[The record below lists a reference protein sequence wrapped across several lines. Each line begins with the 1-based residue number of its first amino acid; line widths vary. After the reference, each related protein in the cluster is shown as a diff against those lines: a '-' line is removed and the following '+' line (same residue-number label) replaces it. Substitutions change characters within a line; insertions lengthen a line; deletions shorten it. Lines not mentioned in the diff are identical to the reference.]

1 MNHCRTPADPQISS
15 LFFFFYFNR
24 LFATIVSYAIRAY
37 TWHYY
42 RADVD
47 IQALQFSLLGGRII
61 FKGIRYHGVNET
73 IFVQGGYVTWNY
85 WKRAVRTVD
94 LDAIGRK
101 HAQRG
106 SCVEDKAEALAGE
119 TGGVRGEN
127 RLPCRIV
134 ATIFGLEWFV
144 YNRTPAYDDILS
156 GFASA
161 EPESV
166 CPSPTEATSTGRQ
179 NDRSNLSARFG
190 RTSTEQSG
198 RRGSAGRASGSLRT
212 SDVSKQNQESSI
224 DSHTLDRTM
233 RFLQF
238 LPIQVDCTKGAF
250 VAGNENTRSVLT
262 ITFQKASG
270 LIDAAEASNPLDLY
284 RQIFTFDFTRP
295 VIQLRPNPDFKQPQL
310 AAARDLASIPDDDPQ
325 QKKKRFDYTFD
336 YYRRKKA
343 IWHSIKDLIPYFQT
357 SVESFH
363 PSPSTKGPNPSL
375 ATGRFPGNS
384 RWVGLSRYLDDETTD
399 DHEAWT
405 TVEYARYST
414 LLDCP
419 SLSLTYYWDI
429 AGKVPV
435 DYPDPSSS
443 VRQAS
448 QDINGDSPPEW
459 GVDLKIERG
468 FINYGP
474 WADRERVVL
483 QNIFFP
489 NNFRDAQPA
498 KPLKPGAC
506 RRSTKFKIR
515 AEITGD
521 TSLRIPLREESKDWQ
536 WKGRADAVRGA
547 SRLHKEKRKQRSRN
561 NQDSDKGKVSPE
573 IRPFGWL
580 TLSISQDSTITYDM
594 DMVASNS
601 GYANRLLLDLRDCK
615 LSSSVNHGILWQSPR
630 QVVDCDLSNPV
641 GWNSLHTWTFTVTST
656 DLQMFLLRDHIFLLT
671 DLVSDWT
678 SGSTPDYYTF
688 VPFIYKFKLL
698 FNDVRLY
705 LNVNDSNIINN
716 PSDLDDNTFVVI
728 KGKHLASD
736 VTIPVDTF
744 KADESTFS
752 FGIDLE
758 DGGVDVLTPLWHTL
772 HTFLQDN
779 SLGTLKHLSID
790 GAYTIHAET
799 SPALTDKL
807 TMNISS
813 SSVRCYLYGFLI
825 RYCLKI
831 RENYFAE
838 DMHFRTL
845 EEFHSAANSQDASM
859 LYGAKNPN
867 AKSNDL
873 DVSVNIAIDGP
884 CALLPVNLYDHS
896 KSLRLTAAMLDIDV
910 RFTNYYMDLQFI
922 LSPTQVSLE
931 TQGIDGTRT
940 TTDPQLFIDGVS
952 VHGHRLFGLPPT
964 EPTYVCN
971 WDFDLGKIVGE
982 CVPSFVSHTAA
993 ALQNLDFTMDDEE
1006 NVLPPLVPIVV
1017 HDVVFLRARVE
1028 SVDVSLLVDQTALIL
1043 RLGQIAVQ
1051 FNDWS
1056 RSRFSKRMS
1065 MKIPALSV
1073 AAVDRKSATQS
1084 QTRSSEP
1091 VVTHALFETNLQLFM
1106 VQRKAH
1112 LLEHRKLQ
1120 QEHVRIHDQRTH
1132 RTPWLLLE
1140 AEDSS
1145 SKWAGAT
1152 GRINPPA
1159 MIYPPMPDP
1168 ITDEFAFESSSSTRS
1183 RFRSSLK
1190 HKSSFL
1196 SSTGSSISGPM
1207 TRSDQAS
1214 GRHVASLSS
1223 YGGTSSQRM
1232 VADQRPDQSRAD
1244 SDGPQSSKFQPLT
1257 FWMPSFN
1264 YQNVRPDTTFLPPL
1278 PEVQS
1283 EPYVN
1288 NGPDIEAPEDDDTAH
1303 TDIFVELTPG
1313 LRGFFTPDF
1322 LFALASLVDGMQP
1335 SDPVDILDS
1344 LQKEVLSDLVK
1355 CEKAKK
1361 ASPKSTVGFSVR
1373 IPAAVFRLLNWSE
1386 AASDGFQAKVQD
1398 EYNVSCTR
1406 LKATT
1411 RTLSERGNCKKS
1423 TTMHVAADM
1432 LSLSAFGGQSDALQ
1446 ERAEL
1451 QCILVEPLC
1460 WSSERPKSQAH
1471 VQVRSLKTV
1480 TSARSVEPLA
1490 FLVERTTTMLSSVAS
1505 SFEQSVS
1512 KVERVRYL
1520 VWSLTDSAAAIPDP
1534 LFLTR
1539 PSYILRL
1546 SQSHLRQHDSWKIIA
1561 RLRNMYKSLSAEE
1574 RDALQKSGV
1583 KTGYAYPKNAQDM
1596 VLQNFDEWRPWDLA
1610 RVDKSYVMQV
1620 IWGHGIQRSDDG
1632 GQHKSENFSC
1642 VVKEAGLVIDPGP
1655 RQSDIHIG
1663 NLSMTVSSDSKSG
1676 EQGGRNVTEKLV
1688 TARLHSSMAAV
1699 RLQWEILEI
1708 VEGVARTVSKS
1719 RPKPTAAAPAP
1730 EAKVDTLTDFHVVV
1744 GMDEG
1749 TVTLDGVN
1757 LRFLVSGY
1765 GVSCSFVRSEQRE
1778 GLPEQM
1784 SFIITGTDCSTTL
1797 SSRLKPLMLWE
1808 FWQPTMYGSCA
1819 LSQSS
1824 TGATHDWKVACSCR
1838 SLIYDMREDPI
1849 GLVHAADRVVED
1861 EVKYLRDLLGR
1872 LSDAAS
1878 SRRPSSITEKS
1889 SESAGVHQFQVALF
1903 LNEYR
1908 MKYRLLPSL
1917 LYVIDGRVARMSVA
1931 TLKDGKVEVDF
1942 DVKSNRH
1949 DFQSMEGEEP
1959 QPVSNIDLPPVNGRI
1974 LGMLSSSSVSV
1985 HSDVTVEMARLEA
1998 SALRSL
2004 LSIVSRPEI
2013 SHFLSDLKGS
2023 FQDLQLH
2030 YAEIVNKKTPVTSS
2044 SESGKVRDLL
2054 YNIRLTMAGIGIH
2067 VRAPG
2072 LRSQEYQADM
2082 DFTLGST
2089 QVRLDNT
2096 SDAESPMGHPEF
2108 HINVSQIALEL
2119 RKRERSRARPY
2130 GGLAV
2135 DIGFVATSKPN
2146 ERNELVRAYHITSKA
2161 LDVQLFA
2168 ETASLVIDIAAHL
2181 QNRIKTLDLSKDVK
2195 RFRHLGRLAR
2205 ARRKAGRSSIPEVT
2219 VTDENRLQSPPLFN
2233 AIWSVDLANLQAC
2246 WVMETD
2252 AVSKSG
2258 HEPEDLVF
2266 AIRRVNLSTTQENA
2280 AKLRIQD
2287 MQLQMTPKNEDR
2299 RKRSLNS
2306 ALMPEVVFNVAYM
2319 RTDDDLRL
2327 AFQAAGKSLDIRGTT
2342 ESILPASMLQNS
2354 IACAS
2359 QRLREANATW
2369 AASPTQSTK
2378 KNALFGNK
2386 RLSSLLVDVDFAGA
2400 TMTVLGRQTDDQQT
2414 LAAAT
2419 AKGSRAGESKYGQ
2432 YVPGDSS
2439 TTASLRA
2446 PGVALK
2452 VHYGDNGTDDPTLNA
2467 ELIVTQS
2474 SNTLFPTVVPLLR
2487 QISASIKEVVG
2498 DQTDTESRPSGPAS
2512 PAQEKR
2518 DNTLDATNP
2527 DTILGRCKLNVGIR
2541 ICKQEFS
2548 LSCQPI
2554 ARVAATA
2561 QFDGIYVVINTV
2573 QSPEQRRFFAVTMVF
2588 SSLQASVKHVYS
2600 NESTASFEVKSI
2612 VMSLMNSKH
2621 VSTTS
2626 GISAILKVSPMKTMV
2641 NLKQVQDF
2649 LLFREI
2655 WVPSNDESPFTQSSV
2670 PAAMESSQALT
2681 VQRYQQV
2688 ASTGAFP
2695 WNTVISIDELG
2706 VQLDLGQTLGKADFA
2721 IKDLWVSSKKAS
2733 DWEQNLCGGFS
2744 VIGIESTG
2752 RLSGSVAL
2760 RQMRVRTSI
2769 QWPPDAPPS
2778 SKTPLIQTSI
2788 GFERLQAQASF
2799 DYQPLLVAE
2808 VVQFDFLMYNV
2819 HGTTEPY
2826 KDRLVSILEGDKVQ
2840 VFITTL
2846 TASQALALYQTWQR
2860 LLQDKHAAYEA
2871 SLREAE
2877 QYLRRKSVSPI
2888 ASAGAESPTLSKP
2901 KKDDQPKAPIS
2912 LHTDVVVTLR
2922 AINVGAFPS
2931 TFADNQIFKM
2941 EALDAQARFGVYLE
2955 GDRIRSALGL
2965 TLGQLRVALSSI
2977 NRSNTSEMEELSVDE
2992 VTARATGSR
3001 GGTILKVPRV
3011 VASMETWQTMTSN
3024 EIEYIFKSAFEGKVD
3039 VGWNYSR
3046 ISFIRGMWTNHSRA
3060 LASRLGKPLR
3070 PSAVRITG
3078 GPQPQDNDSGDG
3090 DGARPPRPREGS
3102 EDKITAVVN
3111 VPQSRYVYRPLEPPL
3126 IETPQL
3132 RDMGEATPPLEWI
3145 GLNRDKLPN
3154 VTHQII
3160 IVTLLEVAREVE
3172 DAYERILG

>member
-1 MNHCRTPADPQISS
+1 MLTRCSS

-94 LDAIGRK
+94 LDAIARK
-101 HAQRG
+101 HARRG
-106 SCVEDKAEALAGE
+106 SCAEEKVEGLAGE

-161 EPESV
+161 APESV

-179 NDRSNLSARFG
+179 SARSNLSARFG

-198 RRGSAGRASGSLRT
+198 RRDSAGRASSSVRT
-212 SDVSKQNQESSI
+212 SDVSAKQTKESSI
-224 DSHTLDRTM
+224 DSAALDGAM
-233 RFLQF
+233 RLLQF

-270 LIDAAEASNPLDLY
+270 MIDAAEASNPLDLY
-284 RQIFTFDFTRP
+284 RQIFTFDLTRP

-310 AAARDLASIPDDDPQ
+310 TAARELASTPDDDPQ
-325 QKKKRFDYTFD
+325 QKKKKFDYTFD
-336 YYRRKKA
+336 YYRHKKA

-363 PSPSTKGPNPSL
+363 LSSSAKSPNPAS
-375 ATGRFPGNS
+375 ATSRFPENA

-405 TVEYARYST
+405 TIEYARYST

-483 QNIFFP
+483 QNVFFP
-489 NNFRDAQPA
+489 NNFRDARPA
-498 KPLKPGAC
+498 EPLKPGTY
-506 RRSTKFKIR
+506 RRSTKLKIR

-521 TSLRIPLREESKDWQ
+521 TSLRIPIREGSKDWQ
-536 WKGRADAVRGA
+536 WKGRADAVCGA
-547 SRLHKEKRKQRSRN
+547 SRLYKEKQKQRSRN
-561 NQDSDKGKVSPE
+561 NQDSDKSKMSPE

-580 TLSISQDSTITYDM
+580 TLSVSQDSTITYDM

-601 GYANRLLLDLRDCK
+601 GYTNRLLLDLRDCK

-641 GWNSLHTWTFTVTST
+641 GWNSLHTWTFTVTSS
-656 DLQMFLLRDHIFLLT
+656 DLQMFLLRDHIFLFT

-678 SGSTPDYYTF
+678 SGSTADYYTF
-688 VPFIYKFKLL
+688 VPFIYKFRLL

-716 PSDLDDNTFVVI
+716 PSDLNDNTFVVI
-728 KGKHLASD
+728 KGKRLASD
-736 VTIPVDTF
+736 VTVPADTF
-744 KADESTFS
+744 KADQSTFS
-752 FGIDLE
+752 FGIDLD
-758 DGGVDVLTPLWHTL
+758 DGGIEVLTPLWHTL

-779 SLGTLKHLSID
+779 SLGSLEHLSID
-790 GAYTIHAET
+790 GSYTIHAET

-807 TMNISS
+807 AMNISS

-845 EEFHSAANSQDASM
+845 EEFQTAANSQDAST
-859 LYGAKNPN
+859 LHGAKNPN

-896 KSLRLTAAMLDIDV
+896 KSLRLTAATLDIDV
-910 RFTNYYMDLQFI
+910 RFTNYYMDLQFS
-922 LSPTQVSLE
+922 LSPTRVSLE
-931 TQGIDGTRT
+931 TLGADGTRT
-940 TTDPQLFIDGVS
+940 NTDPQLFIDGVS
-952 VHGHRLFGLPPT
+952 VHGHRLFGLPPA

-971 WDFDLGKIVGE
+971 WDFDLGRIVGE
-982 CVPSFVSHTAA
+982 CVPSFISHAGA

-1017 HDVVFLRARVE
+1017 HDVVFLRAKVE
-1028 SVDVSLLVDQTALIL
+1028 SVDVALLVDQSALIV
-1043 RLGQIAVQ
+1043 RVGQIDVQ

-1056 RSRFSKRMS
+1056 RSQFSKRMS
-1065 MKIPALSV
+1065 MKIPTLIV
-1073 AAVDRKSATQS
+1073 AAVDRKSATRS
-1084 QTRSSEP
+1084 QTKPSEP
-1091 VVTHALFETNLQLFM
+1091 VATHALFETSLRLLM
-1106 VQRKAH
+1106 VQRNAH
-1112 LLEHRKLQ
+1112 LLEHRNLQ
-1120 QEHVRIHDQRTH
+1120 QQHIKIHDQRTH
-1132 RTPWLLLE
+1132 RTPWLLLN
-1140 AEDSS
+1140 AEESV
-1145 SKWAGAT
+1145 SKWPET
-1152 GRINPPA
+1152 SGRIHPPA
-1159 MIYPPMPDP
+1159 MTVPPMPDP
-1168 ITDEFAFESSSSTRS
+1168 ITDEFAFESSSSIRS
-1183 RFRSSLK
+1183 RLRTRLK

-1196 SSTGSSISGPM
+1196 SNTGSSISGS
-1207 TRSDQAS
+1207 RIGSDQNS
-1214 GRHVASLSS
+1214 GRHAASLLN
-1223 YGGTSSQRM
+1223 YGGTSLHRM
-1232 VADQRPDQSRAD
+1232 VASQRPDQSRSS
-1244 SDGPQSSKFQPLT
+1244 SDGPLSFKFQPSM

-1264 YQNVRPDTTFLPPL
+1264 YHNLRPDPTHLPPL
-1278 PEVQS
+1278 PEVRS
-1283 EPYVN
+1283 APGVN
-1288 NGPDIEAPEDDDTAH
+1288 NETFIEASEDEDTTH
-1303 TDIFVELTPG
+1303 TGIFVEFTPG

-1335 SDPVDILDS
+1335 SDPVVILDS
-1344 LQKEVLSDLVK
+1344 LQKDVLSDLVK
-1355 CEKAKK
+1355 SDKAKK
-1361 ASPKSTVGFSVR
+1361 VAPKSTVDFSVR
-1373 IPAAVFRLLNWSE
+1373 VPAAIFRLLNWSE
-1386 AASDGFQAKVQD
+1386 ASGDGFQGKVRD

-1406 LKATT
+1406 LKATM

-1423 TTMHVAADM
+1423 MTTHVTADM
-1432 LSLSAFGGQSDALQ
+1432 LSLSALGGQSDALQ
-1446 ERAEL
+1446 DEAEL
-1451 QCILVEPLC
+1451 QCILAEPVF
-1460 WSSERPKSQAH
+1460 WSSERPWPQAH
-1471 VQVRSLKTV
+1471 VRLRSLKTV
-1480 TSARSVEPLA
+1480 TSTRSVEPLA
-1490 FLVERTTTMLSSVAS
+1490 FLVERTTTMFSSVAS
-1505 SFEQSVS
+1505 SFQRSVS
-1512 KVERVRYL
+1512 GAERVRYL
-1520 VWSLTDSAAAIPDP
+1520 VWSLTEGAAAIPDP

-1561 RLRNMYKSLSAEE
+1561 RLRNMYKSLSVED
-1574 RDALQKSGV
+1574 RDALQKRGI
-1583 KTGYAYPKNAQDM
+1583 KTGYAYPKEAQDI
-1596 VLQNFDEWRPWDLA
+1596 VIQNFDEWRPWDLS
-1610 RVDKSYVMQV
+1610 RVDKSHVMQV
-1620 IWGHGIQRSDDG
+1620 IWGDRIRRPDDG
-1632 GQHKSENFSC
+1632 DHHKSENFSC

-1655 RQSDIHIG
+1655 RQSNVHFG
-1663 NLSMTVSSDSKSG
+1663 NLSMAVSIDSKSVESQG
-1676 EQGGRNVTEKLV
+1676 ERSVTEKLV
-1688 TARLHSSMAAV
+1688 TARLHCSSATL

-1708 VEGVARTVSKS
+1708 VEGVARTVSRTS
-1719 RPKPTAAAPAP
+1719 SQPTTIAPAP
-1730 EAKVDTLTDFHVVV
+1730 EAKADMLTDFHIIV
-1744 GMDEG
+1744 GIDEG
-1749 TVTLDGVN
+1749 TATLNAIN

-1765 GVSCSFVRSEQRE
+1765 GVSCSFVYNGQRE
-1778 GLPEQM
+1778 EQPEQM
-1784 SFIITGTDCSTTL
+1784 SFIITGKGCSTTL
-1797 SSRLKPLMLWE
+1797 SSRLKPLMIWE
-1808 FWQPTMYGSCA
+1808 FWQPTLYGSCG

-1824 TGATHDWKVACSCR
+1824 AGATYDWKVASSCQN
-1838 SLIYDMREDPI
+1838 LIYDMREDPI

-1861 EVKYLRDLLGR
+1861 EVRYVLDLVRR
-1872 LSDAAS
+1872 LSDTPS
-1878 SRRPSSITEKS
+1878 SRRPSSVTEKS
-1889 SESAGVHQFQVALF
+1889 AKRAGVHHFQVALF

-1931 TLKDGKVEVDF
+1931 TPTDGKVEVDF

-1959 QPVSNIDLPPVNGRI
+1959 QPVSNIDLPPVNGRV
-1974 LGMLSSSSVSV
+1974 LGMLSSSTVSI
-1985 HSDVTVEMARLEA
+1985 HSDVTVELARLEA
-1998 SALRSL
+1998 SSLRSI

-2013 SHFLSDLKGS
+2013 SHFMSDLKGS
-2023 FQDLQLH
+2023 FQDLQH
-2030 YAEIVNKKTPVTSS
+2030 HFTEIVDKKAPITSS
-2044 SESGKVRDLL
+2044 SENVKARDLL
-2054 YNIRLTMAGIGIH
+2054 YNVRLTMAGIGIH
-2067 VRAPG
+2067 ARAPG
-2072 LRSQEYQADM
+2072 LRSQDYQADM

-2089 QVRLDNT
+2089 QMRLDNT
-2096 SDAESPMGHPEF
+2096 SDTESPLGHPEF
-2108 HINVSQIALEL
+2108 HINVSRIALEL
-2119 RKRERSRARPY
+2119 RKRERSRSRPY

-2135 DIGFVATSKPN
+2135 DIGLVATSKPN
-2146 ERNELVRAYHITSKA
+2146 ERDELVRAYHITSKA

-2181 QNRIKTLDLSKDVK
+2181 QNRIKNLDLTKDVK
-2195 RFRHLGRLAR
+2195 RFRHLGRLTR
-2205 ARRKAGRSSIPEVT
+2205 ARSRAGRKSIPEVM

-2233 AIWSVDLANLQAC
+2233 AIWSVDLANMQAC
-2246 WVMETD
+2246 WVMEPD

-2287 MQLQMTPKNEDR
+2287 MQLQMTPKNADK

-2342 ESILPASMLQNS
+2342 EAILPASLLKNS
-2354 IACAS
+2354 IASAS
-2359 QRLREANATW
+2359 QRLREANAIW

-2400 TMTVLGRQTDDQQT
+2400 TMTVLGRQTEDQQT

-2419 AKGSRAGESKYGQ
+2419 AKGSRAEGKYGQ

-2467 ELIVTQS
+2467 ELRVTQS

-2487 QISASIKEVVG
+2487 QVSASVKEVVG
-2498 DQTDTESRPSGPAS
+2498 DQTDTESRPSGPTS
-2512 PAQEKR
+2512 PAQDKR
-2518 DNTLDATNP
+2518 DNSLDATNP

-2561 QFDGIYVVINTV
+2561 QFGGIYVTINTV

-2588 SSLQASVKHVYS
+2588 DSLQASVKHVYS

-2626 GISAILKVSPMKTMV
+2626 GISAILKVSPMKTVV
-2641 NLKQVQDF
+2641 NLRQVQDF

-2655 WVPSNDESPFTQSSV
+2655 WVPSNDESPFTQQSV
-2670 PAAMESSQALT
+2670 PSVMESSQALT

-2688 ASTGAFP
+2688 AATGAFP

-2706 VQLDLGQTLGKADFA
+2706 VQLDLGQALGKADFA
-2721 IKDLWVSSKKAS
+2721 IKDLWLSSKKAS
-2733 DWEQNLCGGFS
+2733 DWEQNLCAGFS

-2760 RQMRVRTSI
+2760 RHMRVRTSI
-2769 QWPPDAPPS
+2769 QWPPDAPPT
-2778 SKTPLIQTSI
+2778 SKTPLIQASI

-2846 TASQALALYQTWQR
+2846 TASQSLALYQTWQR
-2860 LLQDKHAAYEA
+2860 LMQDKHAAYEA

-2877 QYLRRKSVSPI
+2877 QYLRRRSVSPM
-2888 ASAGAESPTLSKP
+2888 ASSGSGSPALSKP

-2931 TFADNQIFKM
+2931 TFSDNQIFKM

-2955 GDRIRSALGL
+2955 ENKIRSALGL

-2977 NRSNTSEMEELSVDE
+2977 NRPDTSEMEELSVDE
-2992 VTARATGSR
+2992 VTTRATGSR

-3024 EIEYIFKSAFEGKVD
+3024 EIEYLFRSAFEGKVD

-3078 GPQPQDNDSGDG
+3078 GPQPRDGDSGDG
-3090 DGARPPRPREGS
+3090 DGTRPPLSRESS

-3160 IVTLLEVAREVE
+3160 IVTLLEVAKEVE